1 MRTLYFTA
9 LTTGILSAIWAFVAN
24 QFDLLSWAGFLGC
37 TAYFAYPKEG
47 IKGLAVTIATIMSG
61 VIWALA
67 IIYGSQIFNDISIF
81 GYAVTGV
88 IAFIMCIQAK
98 STLLAYIPGTFIG
111 ACTIFAAQGDLTQ
124 TIPSLIVGVLFGYS
138 MKMSGLW
145 IANKSQGKTV

>member
-1 MRTLYFTA
+1 
-9 LTTGILSAIWAFVAN
+9 
-24 QFDLLSWAGFLGC
+24 
-37 TAYFAYPKEG
+37 
-47 IKGLAVTIATIMSG
+47 MSG

-145 IANKSQGKTV
+145 IANKSQGKAV

>member
-1 MRTLYFTA
+1 MKTLYFTA

-47 IKGLAVTIATIMSG
+47 IKGLAVTMATIMSG

-67 IIYGSQIFNDISIF
+67 IIYGSQVFSDISIF

-88 IAFIMCIQAK
+88 IAFVMCIQAK
-98 STLLAYIPGTFIG
+98 SALLAYIPGTFIG
-111 ACTIFAAQGDLTQ
+111 ACTIFAAQGDLAQ

-145 IANKSQGKTV
+145 VANKWPKTA

>member
-9 LTTGILSAIWAFVAN
+9 LTTGILSAIWAFIAN

-47 IKGLAVTIATIMSG
+47 IKGLAVTMATIMSG

-67 IIYGSQIFNDISIF
+67 IIYGSQVFSDISIF

-88 IAFIMCIQAK
+88 IAFVMCIQAK
-98 STLLAYIPGTFIG
+98 SVLLAYIPGAFIG
-111 ACTIFAAQGDLTQ
+111 ACTIFAAQGDLSQ
-124 TIPSLIVGVLFGYS
+124 TIPSLIVGVLFGYA

-145 IANKSQGKTV
+145 VANKWPKTA

>member
-9 LTTGILSAIWAFVAN
+9 LTTGILSAIWPFVAS

-47 IKGLAVTIATIMSG
+47 FKGLVVTIATIMSG

-67 IIYGSQIFNDISIF
+67 IIYGSQLFNDSAIF

-88 IAFIMCIQAK
+88 IAFVMCVQAK

-124 TIPSLIVGVLFGYS
+124 TIPSLILGILFGYS

-145 IANKSQGKTV
+145 IANKSQKKAI

>member
-47 IKGLAVTIATIMSG
+47 IKGLAITMATIMSG

-67 IIYGSQIFNDISIF
+67 IIYGSQVFSDISIF

-88 IAFIMCIQAK
+88 IAFVMCIQAK
-98 STLLAYIPGTFIG
+98 SALLAYIPGTFIG
-111 ACTIFAAQGDLTQ
+111 ACTIFAAQGDLSQ

-145 IANKSQGKTV
+145 VANKWPKTA

>member
-47 IKGLAVTIATIMSG
+47 LKGLAVTIATIMSG
-61 VIWALA
+61 VIWALV
-67 IIYGSQIFNDISIF
+67 IIYGSQLFDDISIF

-88 IAFIMCIQAK
+88 IAFIMCVQAK

-124 TIPSLIVGVLFGYS
+124 AIPSLIVGVLFGYA

-145 IANKSQGKTV
+145 AANKSQRKAV

>member
-9 LTTGILSAIWAFVAN
+9 LTTGILSAIWAFIAN

-47 IKGLAVTIATIMSG
+47 IKGLAVTMATIMSG

-67 IIYGSQIFNDISIF
+67 IIYGSQVFSDISIF

-88 IAFIMCIQAK
+88 IAFVMCIQAK
-98 STLLAYIPGTFIG
+98 SALLAYIPGTFIG
-111 ACTIFAAQGDLTQ
+111 ACTIFAAQGDLAQ

-145 IANKSQGKTV
+145 VANKWPKTA

>member
-145 IANKSQGKTV
+145 IANKSQRKAV

>member
-47 IKGLAVTIATIMSG
+47 IKGLAVTMATIMSG

-67 IIYGSQIFNDISIF
+67 IIYGSQIFSDISLF

-88 IAFIMCIQAK
+88 IAFVMCIQAK
-98 STLLAYIPGTFIG
+98 SALLAYIPGTFIG
-111 ACTIFAAQGDLTQ
+111 ACTIFAAQGDLAQ

-145 IANKSQGKTV
+145 VANKWPKTA

>member
-1 MRTLYFTA
+1 MRTLFFTA
-9 LTTGILSAIWAFVAN
+9 LTTGILSAVWAGVAN

-47 IKGLAVTIATIMSG
+47 IRGLAITLATIMSG

-67 IIYGSQIFNDISIF
+67 IIYGSQLFNDISTF
-81 GYAVTGV
+81 GYAVTGI

-98 STLLAYIPGTFIG
+98 NHLFAYIPGTFIG
-111 ACTIFAAQGDLTQ
+111 ACSLFAAQGNLTQ
-124 TIPSLIVGVLFGYS
+124 TIPSLIIGVLFGYS

-145 IANKSQGKTV
+145 IANKWPKSV

>member
-9 LTTGILSAIWAFVAN
+9 LTTGILSAIWAFIAN

-47 IKGLAVTIATIMSG
+47 IKGLAITMATIMSG

-67 IIYGSQIFNDISIF
+67 IIYGSQVFSDISIF

-88 IAFIMCIQAK
+88 IAFVMCIQAK
-98 STLLAYIPGTFIG
+98 SVLLAYIPGTFIG
-111 ACTIFAAQGDLTQ
+111 ACTIFAAQGDLSQ
-124 TIPSLIVGVLFGYS
+124 TIPSLIVGVLFGYA

-145 IANKSQGKTV
+145 VANKWPKTA

>member
-9 LTTGILSAIWAFVAN
+9 LTTGILSGIWAFVAN

-47 IKGLAVTIATIMSG
+47 IKGLAVTMATIMSG

-67 IIYGSQIFNDISIF
+67 IIYGSQVFSDISIF

-88 IAFIMCIQAK
+88 IAFVMCIQAK
-98 STLLAYIPGTFIG
+98 SALLAYIPGTFIG
-111 ACTIFAAQGDLTQ
+111 ACTLFAAQGDLVQ

-145 IANKSQGKTV
+145 VANKWTKTA

>member
-67 IIYGSQIFNDISIF
+67 IIYGSQVFSDISIF

-88 IAFIMCIQAK
+88 IAFVMCIQAK
-98 STLLAYIPGTFIG
+98 SALLAYIPGTFIG
-111 ACTIFAAQGDLTQ
+111 ACTIFAAQGDLSQ

-145 IANKSQGKTV
+145 VANKWPKTA

>member
-111 ACTIFAAQGDLTQ
+111 ASTIFAAQGDLTQ

-145 IANKSQGKTV
+145 IANKSQRKAV

>member
-1 MRTLYFTA
+1 M
-9 LTTGILSAIWAFVAN
+9 TTGILSAIWAFIAN

-47 IKGLAVTIATIMSG
+47 IKGLAVTMATIMSG

-67 IIYGSQIFNDISIF
+67 IIYGSQVFSDISIF

-88 IAFIMCIQAK
+88 IAFVMCIQAK
-98 STLLAYIPGTFIG
+98 NALLAYIPGTFIG
-111 ACTIFAAQGDLTQ
+111 ACTIFAAQGDLAQ

-145 IANKSQGKTV
+145 VANKWPKTA

>member
-47 IKGLAVTIATIMSG
+47 IKGLAVTMATIMSG

-67 IIYGSQIFNDISIF
+67 IIYGSQVFSDISIF

-88 IAFIMCIQAK
+88 IAFVMCIQAK
-98 STLLAYIPGTFIG
+98 SALLAYIPGTFIG
-111 ACTIFAAQGDLTQ
+111 ACTIFAAQGDLSQ

-145 IANKSQGKTV
+145 VANKWPKIA